1 MNTNTEKYSLDDL
14 ASLVDL
20 PKRTIRYYIQQG
32 LVDRPEGAKRGAHYL
47 RRHLEQLLEIQ
58 KWQKAGLSLER
69 IAELLIAPDGA
80 SLPPMQRRKPGE
92 VQVWSHLFIGE
103 GVELLIDPQ
112 QSDLDPKQIR
122 ELSRGVMA
130 LMNDIRKTRK
140 NTRQDK

>member
-1 MNTNTEKYSLDDL
+1 MNASTEKYSLDDL

-47 RRHLEQLLEIQ
+47 RHHLEQLLEIR

-69 IAELLIAPDGA
+69 IAELLIEPDGE
-80 SLPPMQRRKPGE
+80 SLPPVPRRKPGE

-103 GVELLIDPQ
+103 GLELLIDPK
-112 QSDLDPKQIR
+112 QSNLDPKQIR

-130 LMNDIRKTRK
+130 LMKDIQ